1 MWFKNLS
8 IYRLPA
14 GLDLDTAALEEK
26 LARQPLSPCGSL
38 DKETRGWVSPRGD
51 ERLTFSLNR
60 QVLIALGEEQKLLPA
75 SIVNQFAQDKAEQI
89 EAQQGYK
96 PGRKQMR
103 EIKEQITDELLPR
116 AFARRRTTWA
126 WLDPVNGWLVVDA
139 AAPAKAEALLE
150 MLGKCVDD
158 LPVKTLHTERSPTS
172 AMSDWLISGE
182 APAGFSIDQDLELR
196 AADDGRAT
204 VRYVRHALDGEEVG
218 AHIGAGKQPTRLG
231 LTWSDRIAFVL
242 DEAMHLKRLTF
253 LDILKE
259 ESEQADNADEAFEL
273 DFMLMTGELAKLLA
287 DLVAALGGEKA
298 AAI

>member
-1 MWFKNLS
+1 MWFKHLS
-8 IYRLPA
+8 VYRLPA
-14 GLDLDTAALEEK
+14 GLDLDSVALENK
-26 LARQPLSPCGSL
+26 LASQPLQACGSM
-38 DKETRGWVSPRGD
+38 DKESRGWVSPRSD
-51 ERLTFSLNR
+51 ERLVHVLNR

-96 PGRKQMR
+96 LGRKQMR
-103 EIKEQITDELLPR
+103 ELKEQITDELLPR

-126 WLDPVNGWLVVDA
+126 WIDPVNGWLVVDA
-139 AAPAKAEALLE
+139 ATPAKAEALLE
-150 MLGKCVDD
+150 MLGKCADD
-158 LPVKTLHTERSPTS
+158 LPVKTLHTEHSPVA
-172 AMSDWLISGE
+172 AMSDWLLSGE

-204 VRYVRHALDGEEVG
+204 VRYVRHTLDGEEVG

-231 LTWSDRIAFVL
+231 LTWNDRIAFML
-242 DEAMHLKRLTF
+242 DEQLRLKRLAF

-259 ESEQADNADEAFEL
+259 ESEQAENAEEAFDL
-273 DFMLMTGELAKLLA
+273 DFMLMTGEVAKLLA